1 MNFCK
6 FGTFK
11 NLIFPHNKQKNLE
24 FFPRFEI
31 DIKLEQFDLSLSF
44 IAPYVNKMIEVLDAF
59 GKHPG
64 YWPTDPI
71 MSTLGQLDQT
81 LWPLDFIFEDGQED
95 DIIKSFE
102 DWPKLFPNFP
112 GPDILTKE
120 KMRATYYSIVNF
132 LKDTRRSKSLWCRLH
147 NSPPSD
153 FWSMVLLEMKDF
165 LDDGFVRLLKAT
177 LSVPYGSGKYI

>member
-1 MNFCK
+1 M
-6 FGTFK
+6 
-11 NLIFPHNKQKNLE
+11 
-24 FFPRFEI
+24 
-31 DIKLEQFDLSLSF
+31 
-44 IAPYVNKMIEVLDAF
+44 
-59 GKHPG
+59 
-64 YWPTDPI
+64 
-71 MSTLGQLDQT
+71 
-81 LWPLDFIFEDGQED
+81 
-95 DIIKSFE
+95 
-102 DWPKLFPNFP
+102 FPNFP

-177 LSVPYGSGKYI
+177 LSVPYGSGKYIFA